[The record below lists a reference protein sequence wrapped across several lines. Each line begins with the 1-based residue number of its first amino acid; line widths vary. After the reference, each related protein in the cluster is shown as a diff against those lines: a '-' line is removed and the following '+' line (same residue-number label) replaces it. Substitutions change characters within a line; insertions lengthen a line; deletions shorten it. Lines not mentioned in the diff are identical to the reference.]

1 MKFLADENFEWEFV
15 YRLRE
20 AGHDVVFL
28 DEYEA
33 GIEDVEILRTA
44 VELDAIVITNDKDF
58 GELIFRHGFES
69 RGVIF
74 LRLYDLP
81 LSDRIEIVIQAI
93 KIYEAELKES
103 FTVISEDSVRI
114 KKSLQF

>member
-15 YRLRE
+15 DRLRE

-33 GIEDVEILRTA
+33 GIEDAEILRTA
-44 VELDAIVITNDKDF
+44 VEVDAIVITNDKDF
-58 GELIFRHGFES
+58 GELIFRYGFES

-81 LSDRIEIVIQAI
+81 LPERIEIVIAAI
-93 KIYEAELKES
+93 QMYKTELKGS
-103 FTVISEDSVRI
+103 FTVISEDTVRI
-114 KKSLQF
+114 RKSL